1 MSNEGPTVRSDE
13 DGEHRSSGGRAK
25 VVVGVDGSA
34 SSLRALW
41 WAADMASLMGS
52 PLEVVTA
59 WTFPDHPAPL
69 DVPVHIENLDHLID
83 EARSKLDRII
93 DDVIPPSQRAH
104 VSAKVI
110 KGDAARVLLDEA
122 EGAALLVVGT
132 RGRREMERLLL
143 GSVSDRCVK
152 QSHCPVTV
160 VP

>member
-1 MSNEGPTVRSDE
+1 MPRDPEGTP
-13 DGEHRSSGGRAK
+13 SSTLPK
-25 VVVGVDGSA
+25 VVVGVDGSE
-34 SSLRALW
+34 SSLRALR
-41 WAADMASLMGS
+41 WAAHQAGLLGS

-69 DVPVHIENLDHLID
+69 DVPVHIENLDHLIEVARDRLDHVID
-83 EARSKLDRII
+83 E
-93 DDVIPPSQRAH
+93 VIPANQRAH

-122 EGAALLVVGT
+122 EGATLLVVGT